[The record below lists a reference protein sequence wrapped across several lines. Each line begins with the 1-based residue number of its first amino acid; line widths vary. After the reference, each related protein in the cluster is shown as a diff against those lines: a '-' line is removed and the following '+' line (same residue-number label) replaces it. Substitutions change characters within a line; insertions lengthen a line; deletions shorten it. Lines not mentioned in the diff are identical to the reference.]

1 MVSAEYRHK
10 ESWMIPKSEDKENQR
25 PGQPGLERSWSDLEQ
40 LARRVIRAANL
51 AVMTHAELELF
62 TKSASSASNSVKKA
76 G

>member
-1 MVSAEYRHK
+1 
-10 ESWMIPKSEDKENQR
+10 MIPKSEIKNTR
-25 PGQPGLERSWSDLEQ
+25 RTGQPSQERSWSDLEQ

-62 TKSASSASNSVKKA
+62 TQVTPPASTSAKKA

>member
-1 MVSAEYRHK
+1 
-10 ESWMIPKSEDKENQR
+10 MIPKSEKKNMQR
-25 PGQPGLERSWSDLEQ
+25 PDELGTERSWSDLEQ

-62 TKSASSASNSVKKA
+62 TQTASSASKSVKKA